1 MPAPEAFSHREAYGA
16 TWAHEQIHSIGHP
29 SRLERPQSG
38 VMGSAAYAR
47 EELVV
52 YSHQVVLRKAC
63 LHPWAFRWYS
73 RRFCSQARC
82 RSIRVIR

>member
-1 MPAPEAFSHREAYGA
+1 MPAPEAFSHREAYDA

-38 VMGSAAYAR
+38 VMGISAYAR

-52 YSHQVVLRKAC
+52 
-63 LHPWAFRWYS
+63 
-73 RRFCSQARC
+73 
-82 RSIRVIR
+82 

>member
-16 TWAHEQIHSIGHP
+16 TWAREQIHSIGHP

-38 VMGSAAYAR
+38 VMGISAYAR

-52 YSHQVVLRKAC
+52 
-63 LHPWAFRWYS
+63 
-73 RRFCSQARC
+73 
-82 RSIRVIR
+82 